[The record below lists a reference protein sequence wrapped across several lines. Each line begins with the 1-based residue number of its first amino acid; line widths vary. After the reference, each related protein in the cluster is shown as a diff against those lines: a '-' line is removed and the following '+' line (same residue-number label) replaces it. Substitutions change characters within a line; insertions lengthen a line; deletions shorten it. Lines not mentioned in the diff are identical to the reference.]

1 MVRMFSPKYCQMEQG
16 LKVASKAVARF
27 VFQALH
33 EWLFQSNGP
42 GVHHAAYWVFMNGL
56 LKGKLVKGILFEL
69 PEVSPLTPH
78 SSLVHFLHKDLHNFF
93 SLIKDSISVWKWL
106 LDIISHIWTLLSEV
120 LTQGLKIASWQI
132 ANVASDN
139 LTHSI
144 IQIPSG
150 CPEFLL
156 PTYLTYRAPLKIP
169 INLSPLFPAPQSPIK
184 MFPRGVNKIKLYFTL
199 AAYLQCLTGKKTRI
213 YDTQDNIYISK
224 YIKQLNI
231 KGVNIYI
238 AACNE

>member
-1 MVRMFSPKYCQMEQG
+1 MVRMLCPKYCQMEQG

-106 LDIISHIWTLLSEV
+106 LDIISHIYELFCQKFWRRALKLPHDRLQMLH
-120 LTQGLKIASWQI
+120 LTIWHTVSFRSHLDALNSCY
-132 ANVASDN
+132 
-139 LTHSI
+139 
-144 IQIPSG
+144 P
-150 CPEFLL
+150 
-156 PTYLTYRAPLKIP
+156 P
-169 INLSPLFPAPQSPIK
+169 IWHIGRP
-184 MFPRGVNKIKLYFTL
+184 
-199 AAYLQCLTGKKTRI
+199 
-213 YDTQDNIYISK
+213 
-224 YIKQLNI
+224 
-231 KGVNIYI
+231 
-238 AACNE
+238 